1 MKNYLKQK
9 IIKLRNKN
17 KHLAFGKGANIA
29 ADARFEGYNK
39 IGEDSVFS
47 GSIGRYS
54 YIGKRSSVSAE
65 IGRYCSI
72 AGAVNI
78 ISGTHP
84 VKNWVSTHPAF
95 YSPACECG
103 KSYVNSLLFEENT
116 PRTVI
121 GNDVWIGAG
130 AVILGGIK
138 IGDGAIIAAGAVV
151 TKDVEPYAIAGGV
164 PAKLIRYRFEEA
176 EIEKLLEIRWWD
188 KPEEWIAAHAAEFS
202 DIKRFL
208 EQCEK

>member
-1 MKNYLKQK
+1 MRKILKKLFIIFKN
-9 IIKLRNKN
+9 RGKN
-17 KHLAFGKGANIA
+17 VRLAANTEVGIQNS
-29 ADARFEGYNK
+29 FEGNNF
-39 IGEDSVFS
+39 IDENTFFCGNM
-47 GSIGRYS
+47 GRYS
-54 YIGKRSSVSAE
+54 YISKNSRIYAD

-72 AGAVNI
+72 AQNVLST
-78 ISGTHP
+78 SGTHP
-84 VKNWVSTHPAF
+84 SRDWVSTHPVF
-95 YSPACECG
+95 YSPTCSCG

-151 TKDVEPYAIAGGV
+151 TKDVPPYAVVGGV

-176 EIEKLLEIRWWD
+176 EIKALLEIKWWD
-188 KPEEWIAAHAAEFS
+188 KPEEWIINHAAEFS

-208 EQCEK
+208 EGSRT

>member
-103 KSYVNSLLFEENT
+103 KIYAETGGRKQRDS
-116 PRTVI
+116 
-121 GNDVWIGAG
+121 AG
-130 AVILGGIK
+130 
-138 IGDGAIIAAGAVV
+138 
-151 TKDVEPYAIAGGV
+151 
-164 PAKLIRYRFEEA
+164 KL
-176 EIEKLLEIRWWD
+176 
-188 KPEEWIAAHAAEFS
+188 
-202 DIKRFL
+202 
-208 EQCEK
+208 